1 VSAKVL
7 SPLILGKVMKEK
19 EIVAGAIAILSLGF
33 NLGLMGVPQILMLLM
48 VGIMFIGWSYWV

>member
-7 SPLILGKVMKEK
+7 ALLISGKVMKEK

-33 NLGLMGVPQILMLLM
+33 NLGLMGVAQVLMLLM

>member
-1 VSAKVL
+1 ML

-33 NLGLMGVPQILMLLM
+33 NLGLMGVPQVLMLLI
-48 VGIMFIGWSYWV
+48 VGVAFIAWSYWV